1 VQRGISIVPKSVH
14 EEYLKENL
22 DLHELDEEDLDV
34 ISDLRKES
42 GPVRFLDPSNHLGFD
57 IFDENEDQP
66 VGNSAPWD
74 T

>member
-1 VQRGISIVPKSVH
+1 VNK
-14 EEYLKENL
+14 EYLKENF
-22 DLHELDEEDLDV
+22 DLHELDKEDFDV

-42 GPVRFLDPSNHLGFD
+42 GLVRFLDPSNHLGFD

-66 VGNSAPWD
+66 VDNSAPWD